1 MLNNMPK
8 YLSILLIS
16 LLSISC
22 NATEILSGKVIK
34 VSDGDTINI
43 LVNNKKHRIRF
54 AEIDCPE
61 KKQPWGKKA
70 KTSLAEYI
78 AGKNVQVEKITI
90 DRYKRIIGKVFY
102 DGENI
107 NRKMVSNGHCW
118 VYRKYM
124 KDRSLLELEQDA
136 KDNRRGLWQL
146 PEHERI
152 PPWEYRK
159 IQRDKRKKK

>member
-1 MLNNMPK
+1 MPK
-8 YLSILLIS
+8 YLILFLLS

-22 NATEILSGKVIK
+22 NASEIITGKVIK

-43 LVNNKKHRIRF
+43 LVNHKKHRIRF

-61 KKQPWGKKA
+61 RKQPWGKKA
-70 KTSLAEYI
+70 KTALADLI
-78 AGKNVQVEKITI
+78 AGKKVQVEKVTI
-90 DRYKRIIGKVFY
+90 DRYKRIVGKVFY

-107 NRKMVSNGHCW
+107 NRKMIENGHCW

-124 KDRSLLELEQDA
+124 KDRSLLELERQA
-136 KDNRRGLWQL
+136 KDNRLGLWQL

-159 IQRDKRKKK
+159 NKRKKK